1 MIVSHR
7 ARRSTPRSFGR
18 PRAAHVVAF
27 VLVVAVALVF
37 AYWHVGR
44 QRVDVDEDVYVVS
57 GWEYVHGVFIRNLE
71 HPPTAKYLFGLA
83 ELVLGGPG
91 PLGPRYVAATA
102 SFGTGLVLF
111 LWFRRSVGFWG
122 ALVTAAL
129 WWLTPR
135 ANGAAWADPGSGV
148 ATRMDRTALLE
159 PVMVFF
165 AVAALYAGWRWV
177 TGDDRR
183 RWLWAGAA
191 GLLLALSVTS
201 KVTTAVLVLAII
213 ALPVLF
219 RRWWDLLT
227 GGAIAAGAFLVAFVA
242 LYAPVGFERG
252 FLHMLQFQTA
262 HAANGH
268 TIELLGR
275 EYQFAPWWA
284 NFAYFTLGTSRW
296 VVVVLIIGLVAAFV
310 FRPDRLVV
318 YLTIG
323 LVAQVALLT
332 STDVALAHYYYAFMP
347 LLIAL
352 AGIGFGRA
360 GWPRRSVG
368 RRQSVLRITAVCVV
382 LALLVVPVVRLGEA
396 VAHARL
402 AGVARL
408 DGELRA
414 RGVDG
419 GTVLFTGYNL
429 VAWRPYF
436 FTRGTWSPDADD
448 ITAVVEGIDQRFPM
462 RPGVASYLETHR
474 DDLESFTVDELR
486 VWIPKH
492 GELRE
497 RGGVLEAVPGPAGRT
512 HSG

>member
-7 ARRSTPRSFGR
+7 ARRSVERTRVLR
-18 PRAAHVVAF
+18 VVAF
-27 VLVVAVALVF
+27 LVVVAAALVF

-57 GWEYVHGVFIRNLE
+57 GWEYLHGVFIRNLE

-83 ELVLGGPG
+83 ELALGGPG

-111 LWFRRSVGFWG
+111 LWFRRPVGFWA
-122 ALVTAAL
+122 ALITAAL

-135 ANGAAWADPGSGV
+135 ANGIAWADPGSGV

-165 AVAALYAGWRWV
+165 AVAAMSAAWRWV
-177 TGDDRR
+177 NGVDRR
-183 RWLWAGAA
+183 RWFWAGAS

-201 KVTTAVLVLAII
+201 KVTSAVLVLAII

-227 GGAIAAGAFLVAFVA
+227 GGVIAAGTFVVAFVL

-252 FLHMLQFQTA
+252 FVHMLQFQTE
-262 HAANGH
+262 HTTTGH

-275 EYQFAPWWA
+275 EYQYAPWWA
-284 NFAYFTLGTSRW
+284 NFVYFTQGTSRW
-296 VVVVLIIGLVAAFV
+296 VVLVLVVGLVAAFV
-310 FRPDRLVV
+310 FRPDRLVA
-318 YLTIG
+318 YLAIG
-323 LVAQVALLT
+323 LGAQVAFLT
-332 STDVALAHYYYAFMP
+332 ASDVALAHYYYAWMP

-360 GWPRRSVG
+360 GWPPGPTG
-368 RRQSVLRITAVCVV
+368 RRQATLRVAAVCVV
-382 LALLVVPVVRLGEA
+382 LALAVTPVVRLGSA
-396 VAHARL
+396 VAQARL
-402 AGVARL
+402 AGIARL
-408 DGELRA
+408 DAELRA

-419 GTVLFTGYNL
+419 GTILFTGYNF
-429 VAWRPYF
+429 VAWKPYF
-436 FTRGTWSPDADD
+436 YPRGTWEPDADD
-448 ITAVVEGIDQRFPM
+448 VTAVVEGVDPRFPM
-462 RPGVASYLETHR
+462 QPGISSYLETHR
-474 DDLESFTVDELR
+474 DDLEHFTVDELQ
-486 VWIPKH
+486 VWIPEH
-492 GELRE
+492 GSLRE
-497 RGGVLEAVPGPAGRT
+497 RGGVLEAVPD
-512 HSG
+512 